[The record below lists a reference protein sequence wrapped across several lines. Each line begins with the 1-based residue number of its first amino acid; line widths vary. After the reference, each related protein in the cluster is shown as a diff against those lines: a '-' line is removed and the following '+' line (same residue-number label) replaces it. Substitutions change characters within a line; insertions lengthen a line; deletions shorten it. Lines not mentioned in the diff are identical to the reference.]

1 MTTGPVKGRSG
12 GSLWLRLSLM
22 RSVRNSHAQE
32 DAQPVDTTNTTRTRR
47 RSTDI
52 SACAVGVFYRGI
64 FLRAAPVVYTEEW
77 YTGSTFGACDADVHV
92 PAGVHEDA
100 RHLEDTIRRLAR
112 RMTPSS
118 IDSIEET
125 EEDEDAPVRPRPAD
139 FTPATC
145 SARNTE
151 EQAPQL
157 EPPPPHKHPH
167 EPQSKPQQVELQQSA
182 QSSALDPPPKGWQ
195 WVRRAPREDSGAS
208 REVAVTESS
217 QPKASS
223 RTRRR
228 TRIVEPTVPP
238 SDMRG

>member
-1 MTTGPVKGRSG
+1 MATGPVKGRSG
-12 GSLWLRLSLM
+12 GSLWRRLCLV
-22 RSVRNSHAQE
+22 RSVRNSHAQD
-32 DAQPVDTTNTTRTRR
+32 DAKPVDTTRTTRMPRYK
-47 RSTDI
+47 SEI
-52 SACAVGVFYRGI
+52 SSSAVGVFYRGI
-64 FLRAAPVVYTEEW
+64 FLRADPVVYTEEW
-77 YTGSTFGACDADVHV
+77 YTGSTFGACHTDVHV
-92 PAGVHEDA
+92 PAGVHEEA
-100 RHLEDTIRRLAR
+100 IHLEDTIRRLAR

-125 EEDEDAPVRPRPAD
+125 EEDEDAPV
-139 FTPATC
+139 TPATC
-145 SARNTE
+145 SAGNTE

-167 EPQSKPQQVELQQSA
+167 EPQPKPQRELQQPA
-182 QSSALDPPPKGWQ
+182 QSSALDPPPMGWQ

-208 REVAVTESS
+208 REVTVTESS
-217 QPKASS
+217 QPKVSS